1 MPLYEHVFISRQD
14 LSNTQAEGL
23 IEHFSTVL
31 ADNGGKVVENE
42 YWGVKTMAYKINK
55 NRKGHYAFLKSD
67 APAAAVQEMERLMR
81 LHDDVM
87 RVLTVKVDKHE
98 EGPST
103 QMQKRDDRG
112 ERGDR
117 PDRGERGERPE
128 RGFGG
133 DRGDRGGF
141 GGDRGAFEV
150 FGGFDVVESAGDG
163 FGEQGFAVGDHGG
176 FLGIEGEDFAFGAE
190 DLAVDDEFAIHVDHG
205 FDDTGVVAFF
215 FGDGAGHAHH
225 GGVHFGAFGVAHFL
239 AGAIDGGG
247 GAC

>member
-14 LSNTQAEGL
+14 LSNAQAEGL

-87 RVLTVKVDKHE
+87 RVLTIKVDKHG
-98 EGPST
+98 EGPSI
-103 QMQKRDDRG
+103 QMQKRDDRDRDG
-112 ERGDR
+112 ERS
-117 PDRGERGERPE
+117 
-128 RGFGG
+128 

-141 GGDRGAFEV
+141 GGERRERPSFGDRPERSGDRPDRG
-150 FGGFDVVESAGDG
+150 DRPS
-163 FGEQGFAVGDHGG
+163 
-176 FLGIEGEDFAFGAE
+176 FGAPRR
-190 DLAVDDEFAIHVDHG
+190 
-205 FDDTGVVAFF
+205 
-215 FGDGAGHAHH
+215 
-225 GGVHFGAFGVAHFL
+225 
-239 AGAIDGGG
+239 
-247 GAC
+247 